1 MMFLLTILSHGMQ
14 LLGRGLRPQRWILG
28 TLLMTRTRLL
38 LLFTV
43 AAAFF
48 LFPLIFSHVMMFQ
61 QQHRADYH
69 LMLVRQSS
77 HLLAAPTNQQQQP
90 TSAGASFQASA
101 QFRNDDAGDGAAPVL
116 LMPSGVRVQKQA
128 PAPAPAPGKNQQFHK
143 DDQPAAPATL
153 QPPSFKSSCSLAAD
167 LRGPHQKVIGYSIYG
182 DFSQTATADRY
193 LTPLAETLKDIALA
207 YPGWIVRIH
216 HNLPREENE
225 TSSWKM
231 LEKAVSSAGN
241 HVDLCNVTEI
251 VTSRKM
257 AKAKFIFP
265 MTWRW
270 LPVLDGLVDTFM
282 SRDADSVILPRER
295 DAVVQWLAS
304 NQSFHMMRDHPAHCI
319 FMLGGLWGVK
329 LAGDSNRRRQVTKAF
344 ERLFSQE
351 KHVNQYNFDQRLLTK
366 RIWPI
371 AKSSHMAHDS
381 YCCQKFKGSRPF
393 PTQRSRQLTFVGG
406 IQQKNQTIQSPCPKA
421 CRPVDVRPQWNY
433 C

>member
-1 MMFLLTILSHGMQ
+1 MTLLLAILSHAGM
-14 LLGRGLRPQRWILG
+14 LLGRGLRPQRWLAFI
-28 TLLMTRTRLL
+28 RTRLF
-38 LLFTV
+38 LFTA

-48 LFPLIFSHVMMFQ
+48 LFPFFSSYVIVFHQQQQ
-61 QQHRADYH
+61 QQHQADSG
-69 LMLVRQSS
+69 LLVRPSS
-77 HLLAAPTNQQQQP
+77 HLLAPTNQQQQP
-90 TSAGASFQASA
+90 TSAGASFPASA
-101 QFRNDDAGDGAAPVL
+101 LRDDAGDGAAVL
-116 LMPSGVRVQKQA
+116 LMPSSGQVQQA
-128 PAPAPAPGKNQQFHK
+128 PAPAPAPAARKNQQFHK

-153 QPPSFKSSCSLAAD
+153 RPASSSFKSSCSLAAD

-216 HNLPREENE
+216 HNLSRKEKE

-231 LEKAVSSAGN
+231 LEKAVGSAGN